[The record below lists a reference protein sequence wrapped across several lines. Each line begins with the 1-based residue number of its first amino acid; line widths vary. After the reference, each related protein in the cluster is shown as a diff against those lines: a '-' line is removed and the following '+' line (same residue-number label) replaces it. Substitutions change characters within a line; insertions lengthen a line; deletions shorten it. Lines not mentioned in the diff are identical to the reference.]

1 MTLLI
6 QNISYLVVNSGTV
19 LKDVDL
25 LVENGRIASFGRD
38 LHVPED
44 AEIVDGSGQAIMPG
58 FVNAHTHL
66 WQMAIKGRRDD
77 LPLGE
82 WCDNILTPTINA
94 LYATEDPEIRE
105 RRSYLWT
112 ALGICDMLHSG
123 VTAFVDMDLN
133 YRQDGMFKAAEE
145 AGIRGF
151 FGIELADWFMNGS
164 INSDA
169 LEVVRLLE
177 AHPGQCVLTPS
188 ELNICTDDTLS
199 FVAEAAKGHNV
210 HVQIHVDE
218 TAAEAKQAIAQ
229 RGAPE
234 LLYLDNFGLLD
245 NSFSA
250 VHGIHLSKKEIEL
263 AAKRDITVVY
273 NPKSN
278 MKLGSGVCPVR
289 ELLDAGINVALAT
302 DGPASNDI
310 LDMFEE
316 MRMGAMLQ
324 KVSAK
329 DASVLL
335 AKDVF
340 DMATAGGAQMLNLDA
355 GSLEAGRYADFI
367 VIPLDK
373 PNLISDGSDMIS
385 TIVYCAQSRDVKDV
399 YIGGKPVLKDYCIVN
414 FDEAALTAEFM
425 EHMAAIQ
432 EVTNV

>member
-25 LVENGRIASFGRD
+25 LIENGRISSFGKD
-38 LHVPED
+38 LHVPKD
-44 AEIVDGSGQAIMPG
+44 AEVVDGRGQAIMPG

-66 WQMAIKGRRDD
+66 WQMTIKGRRDD
-77 LPLGE
+77 LPLST
-82 WCDNILTPTINA
+82 WCDEVLTPTINA
-94 LYATEDPEIRE
+94 LYAEDDPAVRE

-133 YRQDGMFKAAEE
+133 YRQDGMFKAAED

-151 FGIELADWFMNGS
+151 FGIELADYFMDGS

-169 LEVVRLLE
+169 IEVVRLLTD
-177 AHPGQCVLTPS
+177 HPGQCVLTPS

-199 FVAEAAKGHNV
+199 FVAEAAKGHNL

-218 TAAEAKQAIAQ
+218 TAAEAKQAITQ
-229 RGAPE
+229 RGAAE

-245 NSFSA
+245 GSFSA

-263 AAKRDITVVY
+263 AAKKDITVVY

-324 KVSAK
+324 KVAAK
-329 DASVLL
+329 DASVIL

-340 DMATAGGAQMLNLDA
+340 DMATAGGAHMLNLDA

-367 VIPLDK
+367 VIPMDK
-373 PNLISDGSDMIS
+373 PNLINDGSDMIS

-399 YIGGKPVLKDYCIVN
+399 YIGGKPVVKDYNIVN
-414 FDEAALTAEFM
+414 LDEAALTAEFM
-425 EHMAAIQ
+425 EHMSAIK
-432 EVTNV
+432 EVINV

>member
-1 MTLLI
+1 
-6 QNISYLVVNSGTV
+6 
-19 LKDVDL
+19 
-25 LVENGRIASFGRD
+25 
-38 LHVPED
+38 
-44 AEIVDGSGQAIMPG
+44 
-58 FVNAHTHL
+58 
-66 WQMAIKGRRDD
+66 
-77 LPLGE
+77 
-82 WCDNILTPTINA
+82 
-94 LYATEDPEIRE
+94 
-105 RRSYLWT
+105 
-112 ALGICDMLHSG
+112 MLHSG

-133 YRQDGMFKAAEE
+133 YRQDGMFKAAED

-151 FGIELADWFMNGS
+151 FGIELADYFMDGS

-169 LEVVRLLE
+169 LEVVRLIND
-177 AHPGQCVLTPS
+177 HPGQCVLTPS

-199 FVAEAAKGHNV
+199 FVAEAARGNNV

-218 TAAEAKQAIAQ
+218 TEAEAKQSVAQ
-229 RGAPE
+229 RGAAE
-234 LLYLDNFGLLD
+234 LLYLDKFGLLD
-245 NSFSA
+245 GSFSA
-250 VHGIHLSKKEIEL
+250 VHGIHLSKKEMEL
-263 AAKRDITVVY
+263 AAKKDITVVY

-278 MKLGSGVCPVR
+278 MKLGSGVCPIR

-329 DASVLL
+329 DASAVL

-340 DMATAGGAQMLNLDA
+340 DMATAGGAHMLNIDA

-367 VIPLDK
+367 VIPMDK
-373 PNLISDGSDMIS
+373 PNLISDGSDLIS

-399 YIGGKPVLKDYCIVN
+399 YIGGKPVVKDYNIVN
-414 FDEAALTAEFM
+414 LDEAALTAEFM
-425 EHMAAIQ
+425 KHMAAIK